1 MQYELKIVKIDDPKI
16 GDKIEIQEGSLVL
29 KAITSSEQGYIYDP
43 NKPCHTLN
51 IEMLVPVL
59 EEDTKGG

>member
-1 MQYELKIVKIDDPKI
+1 MLYELKIVKIDDPKI
-16 GDKIEIQEGSLVL
+16 GNRIEIQEGSLIL

-43 NKPCHTLN
+43 NKPCHTLS

-59 EEDTKGG
+59 EENAKGG